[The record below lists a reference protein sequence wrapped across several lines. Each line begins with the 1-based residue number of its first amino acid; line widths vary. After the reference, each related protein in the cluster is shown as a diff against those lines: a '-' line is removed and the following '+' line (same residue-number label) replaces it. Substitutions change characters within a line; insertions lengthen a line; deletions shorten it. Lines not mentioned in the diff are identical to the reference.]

1 MVGRAIL
8 NQLKN
13 DNKIDILIRTRKELD
28 LRDQNS
34 VDEFLEKKSQTRL
47 F

>member
-28 LRDQNS
+28 LRDQK
-34 VDEFLEKKSQTRL
+34 FC
-47 F
+47 